1 MEDTLISFQVAKLA
15 KEKGFNFETYKG
27 YLSETIVEYFDSYPS
42 DSIRLSEKYSNSAL
56 KNGWLCTAPTQSLL
70 QKWLREKHKIDIII
84 IVNYNQHKQIKTYR
98 CGIVYIKQLSDR
110 QLIETFFIRPEG
122 EKFLFIEFSTYEE
135 ALEIG
140 LQEALKLI

>member
-1 MEDTLISFQVAKLA
+1 MENKLIEYSTAKLA
-15 KEKGFNFETYKG
+15 KEKGFDEYYIDCYDTKG
-27 YLSETIVEYFDSYPS
+27 NIIPLRLQASEI
-42 DSIRLSEKYSNSAL
+42 EKVY
-56 KNGWLCTAPTQSLL
+56 CPAPIQSLL